1 MMSRGT
7 CAHWSLL
14 LSLFILLSLAG
25 CATAPPQPAP
35 APQAEPQAPSAP
47 NMTTYGT
54 ITSRVQ
60 KGKTTQSEL
69 IELFG
74 GPNISTTDPDG
85 TEVWVYEVKS
95 SSTNVATRDSAEA
108 KVKAFDVFFGLGM
121 YGQASGQS
129 TSQGNTSVTY
139 SMKNITFIVK
149 FNKDKTVKDYSV
161 RQVAF

>member
-1 MMSRGT
+1 
-7 CAHWSLL
+7 
-14 LSLFILLSLAG
+14 
-25 CATAPPQPAP
+25 
-35 APQAEPQAPSAP
+35 
-47 NMTTYGT
+47 MTTYGT